1 MIRKAELSEAMALSD
16 LALKSK
22 AFWGYSKEDLQS
34 WVDDLTVT
42 SEMILHCQVF
52 SFVVDDKP
60 VGFYIL
66 NPPINN
72 NSELEMLFVLP
83 EFIGKGIGGELLEH
97 AFHQAKI
104 WNVDSVTLLADPNA
118 VPFYESKG
126 FKIIDKKESS
136 IAGRFLPVMKKN
148 LL

>member
-1 MIRKAELSEAMALSD
+1 MIRKAELSEAKVLSD

-22 AFWGYSKEDLQS
+22 AFWGYSKEDLKS
-34 WVDDLTVT
+34 WIDDLTVT
-42 SEMILHCQVF
+42 HEMILHCQVF
-52 SFVVDDKP
+52 SFIVDDKP
-60 VGFYIL
+60 DGFYIL

-83 EFIGKGIGGELLEH
+83 EYIGKGIGGKLLEH
-97 AFHQAKI
+97 AFHQTKKG
-104 WNVDSVTLLADPNA
+104 NVDSVTLLADPNA

-136 IAGRFLPVMKKN
+136 IAGRFLPVMQKIFI
-148 LL
+148 